1 MKLFIEGGM
10 AKWKGNQKFSLTS
23 LQQKLEQNQGVFC
36 FVVFQHPDIRDLF
49 SEVGL
54 N

>member
-1 MKLFIEGGM
+1 M
-10 AKWKGNQKFSLTS
+10 AMYKEKSALIS
-23 LQQKLEQNQGVFC
+23 SSQKLEQNQGLF
-36 FVVFQHPDIRDLF
+36 FFLPNPDIRDLF